1 MDNSIV
7 KKILTYLKKTKD
19 LTKFSRKIQTY
30 KYLNVDYDKLKP
42 FTYTILLKNTKI
54 VTVINGKTETALNL
68 KRGDY
73 VICGPKKEKYG
84 MPLEKVLGT
93 YDISP
98 ISTKKV
104 ERQGFQLTPK
114 NTGKHFGET
123 IEITPSWGGS
133 QSLVV
138 GDYIMLEF
146 NKKCYYGVEK
156 GAFKKT
162 YDVV

>member
-7 KKILTYLKKTKD
+7 KKILTYLKKTKA
-19 LTKFSRKIQTY
+19 LSTYSRNVKTY

-54 VTVINGKTETALNL
+54 VTVINGKTETSINL

-84 MPLEKVLGT
+84 MPLEKVLET

-104 ERQGFQLTPK
+104 ERQGFQLTPT
-114 NTGKHFGET
+114 NTGKHFGEE

-138 GDYIMLEF
+138 GDYILLEF
-146 NKKCYYGVEK
+146 NKKSYYGVEK

-162 YDVV
+162 YNLV

>member
-7 KKILTYLKKTKD
+7 KKILAYLKKTKD
-19 LTKFSRKIQTY
+19 LSTFSRKVQTY

-42 FTYTILLKNTKI
+42 FTYTILLKNTRI
-54 VTVINGKTETALNL
+54 VTVINGKTETAVNL

-84 MPLEKVLGT
+84 MPLEKVLCT
-93 YDISP
+93 YDLSP

-162 YDVV
+162 YNVV

>member
-7 KKILTYLKKTKD
+7 KRILTYLKKTKH
-19 LTKFSRKIQTY
+19 LSTFSRKVQTY

-42 FTYTILLKNTKI
+42 FTYTILLKNTRI
-54 VTVINGKTETALNL
+54 VTVINGKTETAVNL

-93 YDISP
+93 YDLSP

-162 YDVV
+162 YNVV